1 MPETPSMLRVVL
13 VPLKNFTDAKSRLRE
28 VLSEHEVEALTLHLA
43 QTVLEAVK
51 PLHTLVVCDDDEVAN
66 FAIACGA
73 GVLRTASTTL
83 NGALSEAYQ
92 QMGRFDQVLIVHGD
106 LRRPQGLGSFQPGPG
121 VTIVTDH
128 HQLGTN
134 VMSLPTGLDF
144 RFSYGANSAQLH
156 QREAERLGITWR
168 VTTDSPWRFD
178 VDEPDDLESSPDNI

>member
-1 MPETPSMLRVVL
+1 ML
-13 VPLKNFTDAKSRLRE
+13 VPLKSFKSAKSRLRE
-28 VLSEHEVEALTLHLA
+28 VLDDKQVEALARKLA
-43 QTVLEAVK
+43 QNVLVAVQ
-51 PLHTLVVCDDDEVAN
+51 PRLTFVVCDNDEVAQ
-66 FAIACGA
+66 FATRCGV
-73 GVLRTASTTL
+73 GVLRTTSGSL
-83 NGALSEAYQ
+83 NGDVTEAYR
-92 QMGRFDQVLIVHGD
+92 QMSRFDQVVIVHGD

-134 VMSLPTGLDF
+134 VMSLPTDLDF
-144 RFSYGANSAQLH
+144 HFSYGANSAQLH